1 MLSKSIMII
10 TLLISA
16 ISVLIILFL
25 LYKQIINK
33 SKINFLQISLEEKH
47 HLLQEL
53 NVRYDNV
60 TAEKIENIRYI
71 EHLTVKAQQ
80 QEKLIHDFENI
91 TKKSQELTKAALFE
105 LGTDLSKQL
114 IEIHKKETEGNR
126 KLSDETIK
134 TNTEK
139 FNSEFERIVNM
150 VGSLKRG
157 IEKSQDTVDLIK
169 NSLLSPSG
177 AGKLAE
183 ITLENILKASGLKNG
198 LDFSMQYN
206 LNAENNSKLRP
217 DAVIFLPSDNIM
229 IIDAKASKFLIDES
243 ENVENLVK
251 TMNLHLKSLASKDY
265 AQTMKLASNLASRT
279 KYANIITLM
288 FLPSEH
294 AIEKIVE
301 ADSDFLN
308 KAWHLNIFPV
318 GPAGLMNM
326 LSFAKFQIAENLMLH
341 NNLEIIEEVKKLIN
355 SISALAEH
363 SAKLGSSISSLVG
376 NYDKFAAS
384 FNRNFLS
391 KAKNIS
397 HLGVES
403 NLDKKQI
410 HLQRYQLITSKS
422 EMIELEE
429 EPKEITSDTTIAKI
443 V

>member
-1 MLSKSIMII
+1 MTII
-10 TLLISA
+10 LPILA
-16 ISVLIILFL
+16 ISVLLSVFL
-25 LYKQIINK
+25 LYKQIVNK
-33 SKINFLQISLEEKH
+33 SKINFLQFSLDEKNKSFE
-47 HLLQEL
+47 EL
-53 NVRYDNV
+53 NIKYDFAIN
-60 TAEKIENIRYI
+60 EKIETIRQVEQI
-71 EHLTVKAQQ
+71 TAKVQQ
-80 QEKLIHDFENI
+80 QEKLINDFENI
-91 TKKSQELTKAALFE
+91 TKKSQELTKIALFE
-105 LGTDLSKQL
+105 LGNDLSKQL
-114 IEIHKKETEGNR
+114 IEIHKAETEGNR
-126 KLSDETIK
+126 KLSEENIK
-134 TNTEK
+134 TNAEK
-139 FNSEFERIVNM
+139 FNTEFERIVNM

-206 LNAENNSKLRP
+206 LSDENNNKLRP
-217 DAVIFLPSDNIM
+217 DAVIFLPSNNIM

-243 ENVENLVK
+243 ENIEKLIK

-265 AQTMKLASNLASRT
+265 AHGMKLAANLASRVN
-279 KYANIITLM
+279 YANIITLM

-301 ADSDFLN
+301 ADGDFLN
-308 KAWHLNIFPV
+308 RAWNLNIFPV

-355 SISALAEH
+355 SISSLAEH
-363 SAKLGSSISSLVG
+363 SAKLGSNISSLVG

-397 HLGVES
+397 NLGVES
-403 NLDKKQI
+403 DLNRKQI
-410 HLQRYQLITSKS
+410 HLQRYQLITGKS

-429 EPKEITSDTTIAKI
+429 EPLQQITSDNKRT
-443 V
+443 

>member
-1 MLSKSIMII
+1 MII
-10 TLLISA
+10 ILSILA
-16 ISVLIILFL
+16 ISVLLSIFL
-25 LYKQIINK
+25 IYKQIINK
-33 SKINFLQISLEEKH
+33 SKINFLQFLLDEKNKSLEE
-47 HLLQEL
+47 L
-53 NVRYDNV
+53 NGKYDFAVN
-60 TAEKIENIRYI
+60 EKIENIKHI
-71 EHLTVKAQQ
+71 EQIVAKVQQ
-80 QEKLIHDFENI
+80 QEKLINDFENI
-91 TKKSQELTKAALFE
+91 TKKSQELTKASLFE
-105 LGTDLSKQL
+105 LGNELSKQL
-114 IEIHKKETEGNR
+114 IAIHRTESEGNR
-126 KLSDETIK
+126 KLSEENIK
-134 TNTEK
+134 TNAEK
-139 FNSEFERIVNM
+139 FNAEFERIVNM
-150 VGSLKRG
+150 VGALKNG
-157 IEKSQDTVDLIK
+157 VEKSQGTVDLIK

-206 LNAENNSKLRP
+206 LSGEHNNKLRP
-217 DAVIFLPSDNIM
+217 DAVIFLPSNNIM

-243 ENVENLVK
+243 ENIERLVK
-251 TMNLHLKSLASKDY
+251 TMNFHLKSLASKDY
-265 AQTMKLASNLASRT
+265 AENMKLAGNLANRM

-308 KAWHLNIFPV
+308 KAWNLNIFPV

-355 SISALAEH
+355 SISSLAEY
-363 SAKLGSSISSLVG
+363 SAKLGSNISSLVG

-397 HLGVES
+397 NLGLGS
-403 NLDKKQI
+403 DLNRKQI
-410 HLQRYQLITSKS
+410 HLQRYQLITGKS

-429 EPKEITSDTTIAKI
+429 DQLQQITTDKAIYE
-443 V
+443 

>member
-1 MLSKSIMII
+1 MII
-10 TLLISA
+10 ILSILA
-16 ISVLIILFL
+16 ISVLLSIFL
-25 LYKQIINK
+25 IYKQIINK
-33 SKINFLQISLEEKH
+33 SKISFLQFLLDEKNKSLEE
-47 HLLQEL
+47 L
-53 NVRYDNV
+53 NGKYDFAVN
-60 TAEKIENIRYI
+60 EKIENIKHI
-71 EHLTVKAQQ
+71 EQIVAKVQQ
-80 QEKLIHDFENI
+80 QEKLINDFENI
-91 TKKSQELTKAALFE
+91 TKKSQELTKASLFE
-105 LGTDLSKQL
+105 LGNELSKQL
-114 IEIHKKETEGNR
+114 IAIHRTESEGNR
-126 KLSDETIK
+126 KLSEENIK
-134 TNTEK
+134 TNAEK
-139 FNSEFERIVNM
+139 FNAEFERIVNM
-150 VGSLKRG
+150 VGALKNG
-157 IEKSQDTVDLIK
+157 VEKSQGTVDLIK

-206 LNAENNSKLRP
+206 LSGEHNNKLRP
-217 DAVIFLPSDNIM
+217 DAVIFLPSNNIM

-243 ENVENLVK
+243 ENIERLVK
-251 TMNLHLKSLASKDY
+251 TMNFHLKSLASKDY
-265 AQTMKLASNLASRT
+265 AENMKLAGNLANRM

-308 KAWHLNIFPV
+308 KAWNLNIFPV

-355 SISALAEH
+355 SISSLAEY
-363 SAKLGSSISSLVG
+363 SAKLGSNISSLVG

-397 HLGVES
+397 NLGVGS
-403 NLDKKQI
+403 DLNRKQI
-410 HLQRYQLITSKS
+410 HLQRYQLITGKS

-429 EPKEITSDTTIAKI
+429 DQLQQITTDKAIYE
-443 V
+443 

>member
-1 MLSKSIMII
+1 MAMILSI
-10 TLLISA
+10 LLIS
-16 ISVLIILFL
+16 VLSSIFL
-25 LYKQIINK
+25 IYKQIINK
-33 SKINFLQISLEEKH
+33 SKISFLQFLLDEKNKSLEE
-47 HLLQEL
+47 L
-53 NVRYDNV
+53 NGKYDFSVN
-60 TAEKIENIRYI
+60 EKIENIKHI
-71 EHLTVKAQQ
+71 EQIVAKVQQ
-80 QEKLIHDFENI
+80 QEKLINDFENI
-91 TKKSQELTKAALFE
+91 TKKSQELTKASLFE
-105 LGTDLSKQL
+105 LGNELSKQL
-114 IEIHKKETEGNR
+114 IAIHRTETEGNR
-126 KLSDETIK
+126 KLSEENIK
-134 TNTEK
+134 TNAEK
-139 FNSEFERIVNM
+139 FNAEFERIVNM
-150 VGSLKRG
+150 VGALKNG
-157 IEKSQDTVDLIK
+157 VEKSQGTVDLIK

-206 LNAENNSKLRP
+206 LSGENNNKLRP
-217 DAVIFLPSDNIM
+217 DAVIFLPSNNIM

-243 ENVENLVK
+243 ENIERLVK
-251 TMNLHLKSLASKDY
+251 TMNFHLKSLASKDY
-265 AQTMKLASNLASRT
+265 AENMKLAGNLANRI

-308 KAWHLNIFPV
+308 KAWNLNIFPV

-355 SISALAEH
+355 SISSLAEY
-363 SAKLGSSISSLVG
+363 SAKLGSNISSLVG

-397 HLGVES
+397 NLGVGS
-403 NLDKKQI
+403 DLNRKQI
-410 HLQRYQLITSKS
+410 HLQRYQLITGKS

-429 EPKEITSDTTIAKI
+429 EQLQQITTDKAIYE
-443 V
+443 

>member
-1 MLSKSIMII
+1 MAMILSI
-10 TLLISA
+10 LLIS
-16 ISVLIILFL
+16 VLSSIFL
-25 LYKQIINK
+25 IYKQIINK
-33 SKINFLQISLEEKH
+33 SKISFLQFLLDEKNKSLEE
-47 HLLQEL
+47 L
-53 NVRYDNV
+53 NGKYDFAVN
-60 TAEKIENIRYI
+60 EKIENIKHI
-71 EHLTVKAQQ
+71 EQIVAKVQQ
-80 QEKLIHDFENI
+80 QEKLINDFENI
-91 TKKSQELTKAALFE
+91 TKKSQELTKASLFE
-105 LGTDLSKQL
+105 LGNELSKQL
-114 IEIHKKETEGNR
+114 IAIHRTETEGNR
-126 KLSDETIK
+126 KLSEENIK
-134 TNTEK
+134 TNAEK
-139 FNSEFERIVNM
+139 FNAEFERIVNM
-150 VGSLKRG
+150 VGALKNG
-157 IEKSQDTVDLIK
+157 VEKSQGTVDLIK

-206 LNAENNSKLRP
+206 LSGENNNKLRP
-217 DAVIFLPSDNIM
+217 DAVIFLPSNNIM

-243 ENVENLVK
+243 ENIERLVK
-251 TMNLHLKSLASKDY
+251 TMNFHLKSLASKDY
-265 AQTMKLASNLASRT
+265 AENMKLAGNLANRI

-308 KAWHLNIFPV
+308 KAWNLNIFPV

-355 SISALAEH
+355 SISSLAEY
-363 SAKLGSSISSLVG
+363 SAKLGSNISSLVG

-397 HLGVES
+397 NLGVGS
-403 NLDKKQI
+403 DLNRKQI
-410 HLQRYQLITSKS
+410 HLQRYQLITGKS

-429 EPKEITSDTTIAKI
+429 EQLQQITTDKAIYE
-443 V
+443 

>member
-1 MLSKSIMII
+1 MF
-10 TLLISA
+10 
-16 ISVLIILFL
+16 LF
-25 LYKQIINK
+25 YKQVVNK
-33 SKINFLQISLEEKH
+33 SKISFLQISLDEKNKYIE
-47 HLLQEL
+47 EL
-53 NVRYDNV
+53 NIKYNF
-60 TAEKIENIRYI
+60 ALNEKIENIRYI
-71 EHLTVKAQQ
+71 EQIAAKLQQ
-80 QEKLIHDFENI
+80 QEKLINDFENI

-105 LGTDLSKQL
+105 LGNELSKQL
-114 IEIHKKETEGNR
+114 IEIHKTETEGSR
-126 KLSDETIK
+126 KLSEENIK
-134 TNTEK
+134 ATSEK
-139 FNSEFERIVNM
+139 FNNEFERVVNM

-206 LNAENNSKLRP
+206 LNAENNNKLRP

-243 ENVENLVK
+243 ENIEKLIK

-265 AQTMKLASNLASRT
+265 AQGMKLAANLATRVNC
-279 KYANIITLM
+279 ANVITLM

-301 ADSDFLN
+301 ADGDFLN
-308 KAWHLNIFPV
+308 RAWNLNIFPV

-355 SISALAEH
+355 SVSSLAEH
-363 SAKLGSSISSLVG
+363 STKLGSNISSLVS

-397 HLGVES
+397 NLGVES
-403 NLDKKQI
+403 DLDKKQI
-410 HLQRYQLITSKS
+410 HLQRYQLITGKS

-429 EPKEITSDTTIAKI
+429 EPLQRITSDGKKS
-443 V
+443 

>member
-1 MLSKSIMII
+1 MTMIFPI
-10 TLLISA
+10 LA
-16 ISVLIILFL
+16 ISILLAMFL
-25 LYKQIINK
+25 FYKQVVNK
-33 SKINFLQISLEEKH
+33 SKISFLQISLDEKNKSIE
-47 HLLQEL
+47 EL
-53 NVRYDNV
+53 NIKYDFALN
-60 TAEKIENIRYI
+60 EKIENIRYI
-71 EHLTVKAQQ
+71 EQIAAKLQQ
-80 QEKLIHDFENI
+80 QEKLINDFENI

-105 LGTDLSKQL
+105 LGNDLSKQL
-114 IEIHKKETEGNR
+114 IEIHKTETEGSR
-126 KLSDETIK
+126 KLSEENIK
-134 TNTEK
+134 ATSEK
-139 FNSEFERIVNM
+139 FNTEFERVVNM

-206 LNAENNSKLRP
+206 LNAENNNKLRP
-217 DAVIFLPSDNIM
+217 DAVIFLPSNNIM

-243 ENVENLVK
+243 ENIEKLIK

-265 AQTMKLASNLASRT
+265 AQGMKLAANLATRVNC
-279 KYANIITLM
+279 ANVITLM

-301 ADSDFLN
+301 ADGDFLN
-308 KAWHLNIFPV
+308 RAWNLNIFPV

-355 SISALAEH
+355 SVSSLAEH
-363 SAKLGSSISSLVG
+363 STKLGSNISSLVS

-397 HLGVES
+397 NLGVES
-403 NLDKKQI
+403 DLDKKQI
-410 HLQRYQLITSKS
+410 HLQRYQLITGKS

-429 EPKEITSDTTIAKI
+429 EPLQRITSDGKKS
-443 V
+443 

>member
-1 MLSKSIMII
+1 MAMILSI
-10 TLLISA
+10 LLIS
-16 ISVLIILFL
+16 VLSSIFL
-25 LYKQIINK
+25 IYKQIINK
-33 SKINFLQISLEEKH
+33 SKISFLQFLLDEKNKSLEE
-47 HLLQEL
+47 L
-53 NVRYDNV
+53 NAKYDFSVN
-60 TAEKIENIRYI
+60 EKIENIKYI
-71 EHLTVKAQQ
+71 EQIVSKVQQ
-80 QEKLIHDFENI
+80 QEKLINDFENI
-91 TKKSQELTKAALFE
+91 TKKSQELTKASLFE
-105 LGTDLSKQL
+105 LGNELSKQL
-114 IEIHKKETEGNR
+114 IAIHRTETEGNR
-126 KLSDETIK
+126 KLSEENIK
-134 TNTEK
+134 TNAEK
-139 FNSEFERIVNM
+139 FNAEFERIVNM
-150 VGSLKRG
+150 VGALKNG
-157 IEKSQDTVDLIK
+157 VEKSQGTVDLIK

-206 LNAENNSKLRP
+206 LSGEHNNKLRP
-217 DAVIFLPSDNIM
+217 DAVIFLPSNNIM

-243 ENVENLVK
+243 ENIERLVK
-251 TMNLHLKSLASKDY
+251 TMNFHLKSLASKDY
-265 AQTMKLASNLASRT
+265 AENMKLAGNLANRM

-308 KAWHLNIFPV
+308 KAWNLNIFPV

-355 SISALAEH
+355 SISSLAEY
-363 SAKLGSSISSLVG
+363 SAKLGSNISSLVG

-397 HLGVES
+397 NLGVGS
-403 NLDKKQI
+403 DLNRKQI
-410 HLQRYQLITSKS
+410 HLQRYQLITGKS

-429 EPKEITSDTTIAKI
+429 DQLQ
-443 V
+443 

>member
-1 MLSKSIMII
+1 MTII
-10 TLLISA
+10 PFILAISA
-16 ISVLIILFL
+16 LITIFL
-25 LYKQIINK
+25 LYKYVANK
-33 SKINFLQISLEEKH
+33 SKINLLEILLDEKNKTLQDLTIKYE
-47 HLLQEL
+47 
-53 NVRYDNV
+53 NAIN
-60 TAEKIENIRYI
+60 EKIENIKYI
-71 EHLTVKAQQ
+71 EQISAKVQQ
-80 QEKLIHDFENI
+80 QEKLISDFENI

-105 LGTDLSKQL
+105 LGNDLSKQL
-114 IEIHKKETEGNR
+114 INLHKTETEGNR
-126 KLSDETIK
+126 KLSEETIK
-134 TNTEK
+134 ITAEK

-150 VGSLKRG
+150 VGSLKRD

-206 LNAENNSKLRP
+206 LHTENNNTLRP

-243 ENVENLVK
+243 EDTNRLVK
-251 TMNLHLKSLASKDY
+251 TMNFHLKSLAGKDY
-265 AQTMKLASNLASRT
+265 TKGIKLDTNLASRR
-279 KYANIITLM
+279 KYANVITLM

-301 ADSDFLN
+301 ADSEFLN
-308 KAWHLNIFPV
+308 KAWNLNIFPV

-355 SISALAEH
+355 SISSLAEY
-363 SAKLGSSISSLVG
+363 SAKLGSNISSLVG

-397 HLGVES
+397 NLGVES
-403 NLDKKQI
+403 DFNKKQI
-410 HLQRYQLITSKS
+410 HLQRYQLITGKS
-422 EMIELEE
+422 EVLELKEE
-429 EPKEITSDTTIAKI
+429 ELKKIGSNNSTTFEN
-443 V
+443 

>member
-1 MLSKSIMII
+1 MAMILSI
-10 TLLISA
+10 LLIS
-16 ISVLIILFL
+16 VLSSIFL
-25 LYKQIINK
+25 IYKQIINK
-33 SKINFLQISLEEKH
+33 SKISFLQFLLDEKNKSLEE
-47 HLLQEL
+47 L
-53 NVRYDNV
+53 NGKYDFAVN
-60 TAEKIENIRYI
+60 EKIENIKHI
-71 EHLTVKAQQ
+71 EQIVAKVQQ
-80 QEKLIHDFENI
+80 QEKLINDFENI
-91 TKKSQELTKAALFE
+91 TKKSQELTKASLFE
-105 LGTDLSKQL
+105 LGNELSKQL
-114 IEIHKKETEGNR
+114 IAIHRTETEGNR
-126 KLSDETIK
+126 KLSEENIK
-134 TNTEK
+134 TNAEK
-139 FNSEFERIVNM
+139 FNAEFERIVNM
-150 VGSLKRG
+150 VGALKNG
-157 IEKSQDTVDLIK
+157 VEKSQGTVDLIK

-206 LNAENNSKLRP
+206 LSGENNNKLRP
-217 DAVIFLPSDNIM
+217 DAVIFLPSNNIM

-243 ENVENLVK
+243 ENIERLVK
-251 TMNLHLKSLASKDY
+251 TMNFHLKSLASKDY
-265 AQTMKLASNLASRT
+265 AENMKLAGNLANRI

-308 KAWHLNIFPV
+308 KAWNLNIFPV

-355 SISALAEH
+355 SISSLAEY
-363 SAKLGSSISSLVG
+363 SAKLGSNISSLVG

-397 HLGVES
+397 NLGVGS
-403 NLDKKQI
+403 DFNRKQI
-410 HLQRYQLITSKS
+410 HLQRYQLITGKS

-429 EPKEITSDTTIAKI
+429 EQLQQITTDKAIYE
-443 V
+443 

>member
-1 MLSKSIMII
+1 MII
-10 TLLISA
+10 IFSILS
-16 ISVLIILFL
+16 ISVLLSIFL
-25 LYKQIINK
+25 IYKQIINK
-33 SKINFLQISLEEKH
+33 SKISFLQFLLDERNKSLEE
-47 HLLQEL
+47 L
-53 NVRYDNV
+53 NGKYDFAVN
-60 TAEKIENIRYI
+60 EKIENIKHI
-71 EHLTVKAQQ
+71 EQIVAKVQQ
-80 QEKLIHDFENI
+80 QEKLINDFENI
-91 TKKSQELTKAALFE
+91 TKKSQELTKASLFE
-105 LGTDLSKQL
+105 LGNELSKQL
-114 IEIHKKETEGNR
+114 IAIHRTETEGNR
-126 KLSDETIK
+126 KLSEENIK
-134 TNTEK
+134 TNAEK
-139 FNSEFERIVNM
+139 FNAEFERIVNM
-150 VGSLKRG
+150 VGALKNG
-157 IEKSQDTVDLIK
+157 VEKSQGTVDLIK

-183 ITLENILKASGLKNG
+183 MTLENILKASGLKNG

-206 LNAENNSKLRP
+206 LSGENNNKLRP
-217 DAVIFLPSDNIM
+217 DAVIFLPSNNIM

-243 ENVENLVK
+243 ENIERLVK
-251 TMNLHLKSLASKDY
+251 TMNFHLKSLASKDY
-265 AQTMKLASNLASRT
+265 AENMKLAGNLANRM

-308 KAWHLNIFPV
+308 KAWNLNIFPV

-355 SISALAEH
+355 SISSLAEY
-363 SAKLGSSISSLVG
+363 SAKLGSNISSLVG

-397 HLGVES
+397 NLGVGS
-403 NLDKKQI
+403 DLNRKQI
-410 HLQRYQLITSKS
+410 HLQRYQLITGKS

-429 EPKEITSDTTIAKI
+429 EQLQQITTNKAIYE
-443 V
+443 

>member
-1 MLSKSIMII
+1 MTMIFPI
-10 TLLISA
+10 LA
-16 ISVLIILFL
+16 ISILLAMFL
-25 LYKQIINK
+25 FYKQIVNK
-33 SKINFLQISLEEKH
+33 SKISFLQILLDEKNKSIE
-47 HLLQEL
+47 EL
-53 NVRYDNV
+53 NIKYDFALN
-60 TAEKIENIRYI
+60 EKIENIRYI
-71 EHLTVKAQQ
+71 EQIAAKLQQ
-80 QEKLIHDFENI
+80 QEKLINDFENI

-105 LGTDLSKQL
+105 LGNDLSKQL
-114 IEIHKKETEGNR
+114 IEIHKTETEGSR
-126 KLSDETIK
+126 KLSEENIK
-134 TNTEK
+134 ATSEK
-139 FNSEFERIVNM
+139 FNTEFERVVNM

-206 LNAENNSKLRP
+206 LNAENNNKLRP

-243 ENVENLVK
+243 ENIEKLIK

-265 AQTMKLASNLASRT
+265 AQGMKLAANLATRVNC
-279 KYANIITLM
+279 ANVITLM

-301 ADSDFLN
+301 ADGDFLN
-308 KAWHLNIFPV
+308 RAWNLNIFPV

-355 SISALAEH
+355 SVSSLAEH
-363 SAKLGSSISSLVG
+363 STKLGSNISSLVS

-397 HLGVES
+397 NLGVES
-403 NLDKKQI
+403 DLDKKQI
-410 HLQRYQLITSKS
+410 HLQRYQLITGKS

-429 EPKEITSDTTIAKI
+429 EPLQRITSDGKKS
-443 V
+443 

>member
-1 MLSKSIMII
+1 MIFPI
-10 TLLISA
+10 LA
-16 ISVLIILFL
+16 ISVLLSMFLF
-25 LYKQIINK
+25 YKQVVNK
-33 SKINFLQISLEEKH
+33 SKISFLQISLDEKNKYIE
-47 HLLQEL
+47 EL
-53 NVRYDNV
+53 NIKYNF
-60 TAEKIENIRYI
+60 ALNEKIENIRYI
-71 EHLTVKAQQ
+71 EQIAAKLQQ
-80 QEKLIHDFENI
+80 QEKLINDFENI

-105 LGTDLSKQL
+105 LGNELSKQL
-114 IEIHKKETEGNR
+114 IEIHKTETEGSR
-126 KLSDETIK
+126 KLSEENIK
-134 TNTEK
+134 ATSEK
-139 FNSEFERIVNM
+139 FNNEFERVVNM

-206 LNAENNSKLRP
+206 LNAENNNKLRP

-243 ENVENLVK
+243 ENIEKLIK

-265 AQTMKLASNLASRT
+265 AQGMKLAANLATRVNC
-279 KYANIITLM
+279 ANVITLM

-301 ADSDFLN
+301 ADGDFLN
-308 KAWHLNIFPV
+308 RAWNLNIFPV

-355 SISALAEH
+355 SVSSLAEH
-363 SAKLGSSISSLVG
+363 STKLGSNISSLVS

-397 HLGVES
+397 NLGVES
-403 NLDKKQI
+403 DLDKKQI
-410 HLQRYQLITSKS
+410 HLQRYQLITGKS

-429 EPKEITSDTTIAKI
+429 EPLQRITSDGKKS
-443 V
+443 

>member
-1 MLSKSIMII
+1 MII
-10 TLLISA
+10 IFSILLIS
-16 ISVLIILFL
+16 VLSSIFL
-25 LYKQIINK
+25 IYKQIINK
-33 SKINFLQISLEEKH
+33 SKISFLQFLLDEKNKSLEE
-47 HLLQEL
+47 L
-53 NVRYDNV
+53 NGKYDFAVN
-60 TAEKIENIRYI
+60 EKIENIKHI
-71 EHLTVKAQQ
+71 EQIVAKVQQ
-80 QEKLIHDFENI
+80 QEKLINDFENI
-91 TKKSQELTKAALFE
+91 TKKSQELTKASLFE
-105 LGTDLSKQL
+105 LGNELSKQL
-114 IEIHKKETEGNR
+114 IAIHRTETEGNR
-126 KLSDETIK
+126 KLSEENIK
-134 TNTEK
+134 TNAEK
-139 FNSEFERIVNM
+139 FNAEFERIVNM
-150 VGSLKRG
+150 VGALKNG
-157 IEKSQDTVDLIK
+157 VEKSQGTVDLIK

-206 LNAENNSKLRP
+206 LSGENNNKLRP
-217 DAVIFLPSDNIM
+217 DAVIFLPSNNIM

-243 ENVENLVK
+243 ENIERLVK
-251 TMNLHLKSLASKDY
+251 TMNFHLKSLASKDY
-265 AQTMKLASNLASRT
+265 AENMKLAGNLANRI

-308 KAWHLNIFPV
+308 KAWNLNIFPV

-355 SISALAEH
+355 SISSLAEY
-363 SAKLGSSISSLVG
+363 SAKLGSNISSLVG

-384 FNRNFLS
+384 FNRNFLL

-397 HLGVES
+397 NLGVGS
-403 NLDKKQI
+403 DLNRKQI
-410 HLQRYQLITSKS
+410 HLQRYQLITGKS

-429 EPKEITSDTTIAKI
+429 EQLQQITTDKAIYE
-443 V
+443 

>member
-1 MLSKSIMII
+1 MNILFLILAIVVLLSM
-10 TLLISA
+10 
-16 ISVLIILFL
+16 FL
-25 LYKQIINK
+25 LYKQIVNK
-33 SKINFLQISLEEKH
+33 SKISFLQISLDEKNKSFEELSAK
-47 HLLQEL
+47 
-53 NVRYDNV
+53 YDFVVN
-60 TAEKIENIRYI
+60 EKIENIRHI
-71 EHLTVKAQQ
+71 EQITAKVQQ
-80 QEKLIHDFENI
+80 QEKLISDFEGI

-105 LGTDLSKQL
+105 LGNDLSKQL
-114 IEIHKKETEGNR
+114 IEIHKTETEGSR
-126 KLSDETIK
+126 KLSEENIK
-134 TNTEK
+134 ATSEK
-139 FNSEFERIVNM
+139 FNTEFERIVNM

-206 LNAENNSKLRP
+206 LNAENNNKLRP

-243 ENVENLVK
+243 ENIEKLIK
-251 TMNLHLKSLASKDY
+251 TMNLHLKSLASKEY
-265 AQTMKLASNLASRT
+265 AKGMKLAANLSSRV

-308 KAWHLNIFPV
+308 KSWNLNIFPV

-326 LSFAKFQIAENLMLH
+326 LSFAKFQIAENLMFH
-341 NNLEIIEEVKKLIN
+341 NNLEIIEEVRKLIN
-355 SISALAEH
+355 SVSSLAEH
-363 SAKLGSSISSLVG
+363 SAKVGSNISSLVG

-384 FNRNFLS
+384 FNKNFLS

-397 HLGVES
+397 NLGVES
-403 NLDKKQI
+403 DLNKKQV
-410 HLQRYQLITSKS
+410 HLQRYQLIAGKS

-429 EPKEITSDTTIAKI
+429 EELQQITLDNKKPKDI
-443 V
+443 

>member
-1 MLSKSIMII
+1 MTII
-10 TLLISA
+10 LPILA
-16 ISVLIILFL
+16 ISVLLSVFL
-25 LYKQIINK
+25 LYKQIVNK
-33 SKINFLQISLEEKH
+33 SKINFLQFSLDEKNKSFE
-47 HLLQEL
+47 EL
-53 NVRYDNV
+53 NIKYDFAIN
-60 TAEKIENIRYI
+60 EKIENIRHI
-71 EHLTVKAQQ
+71 EQITAKVQQ
-80 QEKLIHDFENI
+80 QEKLINDFENI
-91 TKKSQELTKAALFE
+91 TKKSQELTKIALFE
-105 LGTDLSKQL
+105 LGNDLSKQL
-114 IEIHKKETEGNR
+114 IEIHKAETEGNR
-126 KLSDETIK
+126 KLSEENIK
-134 TNTEK
+134 TNAEK
-139 FNSEFERIVNM
+139 FNTEFERIVNM

-206 LNAENNSKLRP
+206 LNDENNNKLRP
-217 DAVIFLPSDNIM
+217 DAVIFLPSNNIM

-243 ENVENLVK
+243 ENTERLVK
-251 TMNLHLKSLASKDY
+251 TMNFHLKSLASKDY
-265 AQTMKLASNLASRT
+265 AENMKLATNLASRI

-308 KAWHLNIFPV
+308 RAWNLNIFPV

-341 NNLEIIEEVKKLIN
+341 NNLEIIEEVKKLIS
-355 SISALAEH
+355 SISSLAEH
-363 SAKLGSSISSLVG
+363 SSKLGSNISSLVG

-397 HLGVES
+397 NLGVES
-403 NLDKKQI
+403 DLNRKQI
-410 HLQRYQLITSKS
+410 HLQRYQLITGKS

-429 EPKEITSDTTIAKI
+429 EPLQQITSDQ
-443 V
+443 

>member
-1 MLSKSIMII
+1 MII
-10 TLLISA
+10 IFSILS
-16 ISVLIILFL
+16 ISVLLSIFL
-25 LYKQIINK
+25 IYKQIINK
-33 SKINFLQISLEEKH
+33 SKISFLQFLLDERNKSLEE
-47 HLLQEL
+47 L
-53 NVRYDNV
+53 NGKYDFAVN
-60 TAEKIENIRYI
+60 EKIENIKHI
-71 EHLTVKAQQ
+71 EQIVAKVQQ
-80 QEKLIHDFENI
+80 QEKLINDFENI
-91 TKKSQELTKAALFE
+91 TKKSQELTKASLFE
-105 LGTDLSKQL
+105 LGNELSKQL
-114 IEIHKKETEGNR
+114 IAIHRTETEGNR
-126 KLSDETIK
+126 KLSEENIK
-134 TNTEK
+134 TNAEK
-139 FNSEFERIVNM
+139 FNAEFERIVNM
-150 VGSLKRG
+150 VGALKNG
-157 IEKSQDTVDLIK
+157 VEKSQGTVDLIK

-206 LNAENNSKLRP
+206 LSGENNNKLRP
-217 DAVIFLPSDNIM
+217 DAVIFLPSNNIM

-243 ENVENLVK
+243 ENIERLVK
-251 TMNLHLKSLASKDY
+251 TMNFHLKSLASKDY
-265 AQTMKLASNLASRT
+265 AENMKLAGNLANRI

-308 KAWHLNIFPV
+308 KAWNLNIFPV

-355 SISALAEH
+355 SISSLAEY
-363 SAKLGSSISSLVG
+363 SAKLGSNISSLVG

-397 HLGVES
+397 NLGVGS
-403 NLDKKQI
+403 DLNRKQI
-410 HLQRYQLITSKS
+410 HLQRYQLITGKS

-429 EPKEITSDTTIAKI
+429 EQLQQITTNKAIYE
-443 V
+443 